1 MITHFSKLTLQ
12 TVSIQGVQQVYAD
25 RLGFPISSQSD
36 KQITFQITPDF
47 RLTFE
52 EVYEPISPAHIAFQV
67 PYSLFHESA
76 KKIKESGLLIV
87 RWEDGHDIDQEKGRM
102 NLYFR
107 DGDGNLLEII
117 AHEYVSEEVVLPS
130 TPLHILYL
138 REVGCP
144 VESVPVFTQWLKSNI
159 GMKTYEDGDIFN
171 FVIGGTAHIVATW
184 KNRPWI
190 PIAMKALPPKMHVTF
205 GTPDQAFLQKVRRRF
220 EKSNVLFHSDAHE
233 LTFVREGYSF
243 SVIHTPDYAPDI
255 PCKLQLPLSIST

>member
-25 RLGFPISSQSD
+25 RLGFPISFQSN
-36 KQITFQITPDF
+36 KQITFQVTPHF
-47 RLTFE
+47 QLAFE
-52 EVYEPISPAHIAFQV
+52 EAYEPISPAHIAFQV
-67 PYSLFHESA
+67 PYTLFYESA

-87 RWEDGHDIDQEKGRM
+87 QWEDGHDIDQEKQRL

-117 AHEYVSEEVVLPS
+117 AHDYVLENVMEPS
-130 TPLHILYL
+130 TPLHIMYL

-159 GMKTYEDGDIFN
+159 GLKTIEDGDIFN
-171 FVIGGTAHIVATW
+171 FVMGGTAHIVATW

-205 GTPDQAFLQKVRRRF
+205 GTSDKTFLQKMRRRF
-220 EKSNVLFHSDAHE
+220 EKSNVLFHSDDHE

-243 SVIHTPDYAPDI
+243 SVVHTPDFSPDI
-255 PCKLQLPLSIST
+255 PSQLQLPLSIQS